1 MGDIQKLTI
10 DGKGY
15 VLLSEEDYEDLV
27 DTLEAQIVLARIA
40 AGEET
45 WPLEIVEARANGE
58 NAITVFRKYRG
69 LSVSD
74 LAAAAG
80 ISQPY
85 LSEIEGGKKTG
96 SVDVLKRIATVL
108 KVDLDDL
115 VVEREAH
122 QYGASTLPIAT

>member
-15 VLLSEEDYEDLV
+15 ILLSEEDYEDLV
-27 DTLEAQIVLARIA
+27 DSLEAQIVLARIA

-58 NAITVFRKYRG
+58 NSIAVFRKYRG
-69 LSVSD
+69 LTVSD
-74 LAAAAG
+74 LAASAG

-96 SVDVLKRIATVL
+96 SVDVLKRIATAL
-108 KVDLDDL
+108 NVDLDDL
-115 VVEREAH
+115 VMERDAH
-122 QYGASTLPIAT
+122 Q

>member
-15 VLLSEEDYEDLV
+15 VLLSEEDYEDLI
-27 DTLEAQIVLARIA
+27 DSLEAQIVLARIA

-58 NAITVFRKYRG
+58 NAIGVFRKYRG

-96 SVDVLKRIATVL
+96 SVDVLKRIATAL

-122 QYGASTLPIAT
+122 Q

>member
-1 MGDIQKLTI
+1 MGDAQRLVI

-27 DTLEAQIVLARIA
+27 DGLEASAIMARVA

-45 WPLEIVEARANGE
+45 WPHALVVELFETDSR
-58 NAITVFRKYRG
+58 IRTFREYRG
-69 LSVSD
+69 MSVTE
-74 LAAAAG
+74 LAEAAG

-96 SVDVLKRIATVL
+96 SVNVLKRIATVL
-108 KVDLDDL
+108 RVDLDDI
-115 VVEREAH
+115 VIERAED
-122 QYGASTLPIAT
+122 

>member
-1 MGDIQKLTI
+1 MSEIQKLTI

-15 VLLSEEDYEDLV
+15 VLLSEEDYEDLI
-27 DTLEAQIVLARIA
+27 DGLEAHAIMARIA

-45 WPLEIVEARANGE
+45 WPMEVVEARVRGE
-58 NAITVFRKYRG
+58 NSVRVYRNYRK
-69 LSVSD
+69 LTASE

-85 LSEIEGGKKTG
+85 LSDIENGKKTG
-96 SVDVLKRIATVL
+96 SVAVLKRIAKVL

-115 VVEREAH
+115 VPDVAED
-122 QYGASTLPIAT
+122 